1 MSVVILGGNEC
12 MVRQYMDI
20 CDTFSCKAKVYPKM
34 SACMKKIGSPD
45 LLILFTGTVSHKMI
59 KCALNDIKG
68 KKTTSV
74 IYACFDSIRFSISS
88 KYSPLV
94 NLPFST
100 TTDSI
105 RSCCPVP
112 HYSAQALFP
121 HPEWRVPELQVYFYP
136 VQSCLL
142 YTSRCV

>member
-1 MSVVILGGNEC
+1 

-68 KKTTSV
+68 KKTTVARSH
-74 IYACFDSIRFSISS
+74 SS
-88 KYSPLV
+88 
-94 NLPFST
+94 
-100 TTDSI
+100 
-105 RSCCPVP
+105 
-112 HYSAQALFP
+112 SAAALKNAA
-121 HPEWRVPELQVYFYP
+121 
-136 VQSCLL
+136 
-142 YTSRCV
+142 SRAHLKNKVKARPARAG